1 MNSKRNKVV
10 FETLAISSDFDRLLP
25 QETAISWL
33 PVEVKLLGNCS
44 PCKIEIFIYHSMITF
59 WQINSMQISFS
70 VQQDSFVI
78 DVMVEY
84 YRCYNKALDND
95 NA

>member
-1 MNSKRNKVV
+1 MKHGFGVLEVFQTGKTLQRLTKNPVLNSKRNKVV

-25 QETAISWL
+25 QETAISRL

-59 WQINSMQISFS
+59 
-70 VQQDSFVI
+70 
-78 DVMVEY
+78 
-84 YRCYNKALDND
+84 
-95 NA
+95 